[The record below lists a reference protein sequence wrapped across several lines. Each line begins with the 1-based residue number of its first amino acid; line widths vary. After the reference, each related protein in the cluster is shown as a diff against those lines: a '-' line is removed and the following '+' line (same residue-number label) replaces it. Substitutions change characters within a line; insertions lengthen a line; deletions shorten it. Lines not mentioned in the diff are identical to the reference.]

1 MIDSKPLDFVSKTFG
16 FFRTKNLIFGFLC
29 LIIIIIFLIN
39 IFSYIRI
46 LSKSS
51 ENPDVPK
58 SRATASLIACIVVL
72 LLTIIFAGYYFYKWF
87 NPVNPTLST
96 FGSLLPGGTFPKVPI
111 KTELSPCYDAEATLA
126 EKSLKL
132 NVGAI
137 ELRPTLCA
145 KPGLGGQCFDTK
157 IKDPRGV
164 DTEQIKKAYNTYSK
178 AQLNRSDKYM

>member
-39 IFSYIRI
+39 IFSYIKI

-58 SRATASLIACIVVL
+58 SRATASLIACIIVL
-72 LLTIIFAGYYFYKWF
+72 LLTIIFAGYYFYKWS
-87 NPVNPTLST
+87 NPINPTLST
-96 FGSLLPGGTFPKVPI
+96 FGGLSSGGELKKAELNPT
-111 KTELSPCYDAEATLA
+111 LSPCYDAEATLLDKA
-126 EKSLKL
+126 LKL
-132 NVGAI
+132 NIEAI
-137 ELRPTLCA
+137 DLKPTLCT
-145 KPGLGGQCFDTK
+145 KLGSGGQCFDTK

-178 AQLNRSDKYM
+178 AQLSRSDKYM